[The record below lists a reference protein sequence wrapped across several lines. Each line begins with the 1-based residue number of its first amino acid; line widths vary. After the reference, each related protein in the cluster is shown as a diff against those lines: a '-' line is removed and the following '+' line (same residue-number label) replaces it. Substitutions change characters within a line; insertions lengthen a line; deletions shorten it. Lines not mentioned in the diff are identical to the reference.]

1 MKFLISCIF
10 FFTLLSIR
18 SQASHVKVVETNGQ
32 WELLV
37 EGQSF
42 YLKGGGGIVKMKE
55 LKAAGGN
62 TIRTWG
68 LENAQS
74 ILDEAHSLGL
84 KVMLGMWVQHERHGF
99 DYNDSA
105 AIKNQLDNFRQ
116 AVLKYKDHP
125 ALLMWGV
132 GNEYELE
139 YSNTN
144 VWSAVNDIAK
154 MVHELDKNHPTATVT
169 AGTNSEKLKFVMNVL
184 TDIDIYGI
192 NTYGDIESVSKV
204 LSEGNFKGPYMI
216 TEWGPNGHWESPKT
230 KWGSSIEQTST
241 EKAEVYLSRYKRCIA
256 GQRKQCIGSYAFLW
270 GQKQEYTSSW
280 YGLFTEKGEQTEA
293 IDQLQYCWSGAYPEN
308 RSPMIDSM
316 CFSNSK
322 LKINTILTSG
332 MHYEFEIFA
341 KDLNNDK
348 LIYTWELYPESTD
361 LKSGGDAEAKPQRI
375 AGKLKNDNQSKVGL
389 KAPLNEGRY
398 RLFVSVTDG
407 QKVAYMNVPFYVQN
421 DTNQQQNIGFKKQTL
436 SSFDEE

>member
-18 SQASHVKVVETNGQ
+18 SQSSHVKVVETNGQ

-125 ALLMWGV
+125 ALLIWGV

-139 YSNTN
+139 YSNTK

-241 EKAEVYLSRYKRCIA
+241 EKGGCIF
-256 GQRKQCIGSYAFLW
+256 KSL
-270 GQKQEYTSSW
+270 QKMHSW
-280 YGLFTEKGEQTEA
+280 STKTMHWIVCFFM
-293 IDQLQYCWSGAYPEN
+293 GA
-308 RSPMIDSM
+308 
-316 CFSNSK
+316 K
-322 LKINTILTSG
+322 TG
-332 MHYEFEIFA
+332 
-341 KDLNNDK
+341 
-348 LIYTWELYPESTD
+348 IY
-361 LKSGGDAEAKPQRI
+361 
-375 AGKLKNDNQSKVGL
+375 
-389 KAPLNEGRY
+389 
-398 RLFVSVTDG
+398 
-407 QKVAYMNVPFYVQN
+407 
-421 DTNQQQNIGFKKQTL
+421 
-436 SSFDEE
+436 